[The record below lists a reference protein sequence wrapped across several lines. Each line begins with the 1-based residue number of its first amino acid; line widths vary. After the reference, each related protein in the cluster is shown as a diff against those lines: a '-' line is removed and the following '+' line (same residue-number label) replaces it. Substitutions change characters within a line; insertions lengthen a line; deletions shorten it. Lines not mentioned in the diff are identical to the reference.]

1 MEQLRIIMSN
11 LVDIEYSLGSLS
23 SLLDLLEEIYDLKH
37 EEELKENVWIFRMIV
52 KSLSEN
58 LSENISEIDQFILE
72 NKGK

>member
-23 SLLDLLEEIYDLKH
+23 SLLDSLQEIYDLKH
-37 EEELKENVWIFRMIV
+37 EEELRGNVWIFRMIV

-58 LSENISEIDQFILE
+58 LSENISEIDQFILD
-72 NKGK
+72 NRKN